1 MSANILNDLN
11 HDQQKAVKQTDG
23 PVLILAGAGSGK
35 TRVLTYRVAYL
46 IAEKHVS
53 GENILM
59 LTFTNKAANAM
70 KERVRFLLSTK
81 LPSDQITNNGVP
93 FAGTFHSLCVSILR
107 KHGSYI
113 NIPSNF
119 SIYDDADQIDAI
131 KQVMV
136 RLDISQK
143 QYNPRA
149 VLSTISQAKNEMV
162 TALEYPQY
170 ARGDF
175 QETVARVYLSYQ
187 QLLITNGALDFDD
200 LLLKTVQLFQKYPD
214 VLGQYQEQYHYVL
227 VDEYQDTN
235 KAQYLLTK
243 LLCGRWRNITV
254 VGDASQSIYRW
265 RGADFRNIVNF
276 KNDFKDAKT
285 FNLEQNYR
293 STQTILDAAFGVIGK
308 NTTHPILKLWTD
320 RGAGEKI
327 SLYEA
332 RNEHD
337 EASYIAQTILLSRKP
352 FSHFAALYR
361 TNAQSRVLE
370 ENFIRNGIPY
380 ALVGGTR
387 FYDRKEIKDV
397 LSYLR
402 LLANPNDMVSHKRA
416 EKLGKLRFTA
426 FQAYASLYTHDDKL
440 ISLSTLE
447 LLDTILEK
455 TKYLELYDANNEEEA
470 MRLENIKELR
480 SVATEFP
487 NLTDFLTNVAL
498 VEQHSAKK
506 KSENY
511 TDTVTL
517 MTLHAA
523 KGLEYETVFIIGMEE
538 GIFPH
543 SRSLMEK
550 EELEEERRL
559 CYVGITRAKD
569 KLHITYANRRLFFG
583 TRTQNMVS
591 RFLADIPEH
600 TLDVQMSISNDRGW
614 QEDTLLL

>member
-1 MSANILNDLN
+1 M
-11 HDQQKAVKQTDG
+11 
-23 PVLILAGAGSGK
+23 LILAGAGSGK

-46 IAEKHVS
+46 IAEKHVA
-53 GENILM
+53 GTNILM
-59 LTFTNKAANAM
+59 LTFTNKAAEEM
-70 KERVRFLLSTK
+70 KLRIRTLLQSQK
-81 LPSDQITNNGVP
+81 ISDMP
-93 FAGTFHSLCVSILR
+93 FAGTFHSLCVTILR
-107 KHGSYI
+107 KYGSHL
-113 NIPSNF
+113 NIPTNF
-119 SIYDDADQIDAI
+119 SIYDDNDQIDAI

-136 RLDISQK
+136 KLDISQK

-162 TALEYPQY
+162 PALEYPQY

-187 QLLITNGALDFDD
+187 QLLVTNGALDFDD
-200 LLLKTVQLFQKYPD
+200 LLFKTVVLFDKTPE
-214 VLGQYQEQYHYVL
+214 VLGFYQNKYHYVL

-235 KAQYLLTK
+235 KAQYILTK
-243 LLCGRWRNITV
+243 QLCGRWRNVTV

-276 KNDFKDAKT
+276 KNDFKDTKT
-285 FNLEQNYR
+285 FELEQNYR
-293 STQTILDAAFGVIGK
+293 STQIILDAAFGVIEK

-320 RGAGEKI
+320 RGTGEKI

-337 EASYIAQTILLSRKP
+337 EASYIAQTILLSREP
-352 FSHFAALYR
+352 FSHFAILYR

-402 LLANPNDMVSHKRA
+402 LVANPHDTVSFARA
-416 EKLGKLRFTA
+416 EKLGKTRFA
-426 FQAYASLYTHDDKL
+426 KFQSYYDTLKSDTTL
-440 ISLSTLE
+440 ITLTTLE
-447 LLDTILEK
+447 LLDTILKK
-455 TKYLELYDANNEEEA
+455 TNYLELYDANIEEEA
-470 MRLENIKELR
+470 IRLENIKELR

-487 NLTDFLTNVAL
+487 DLTEFLTNVAL
-498 VEQHSAKK
+498 VEQKATSNK
-506 KSENY
+506 KSADNRN
-511 TDTVTL
+511 TVTL

-591 RFLADIPEH
+591 RFLADIPKH
-600 TLDVQMSISNDRGW
+600 TLDVQISISNDRGW

>member
-1 MSANILNDLN
+1 MKLRIRTLLQS
-11 HDQQKAVKQTDG
+11 QK
-23 PVLILAGAGSGK
+23 I
-35 TRVLTYRVAYL
+35 
-46 IAEKHVS
+46 
-53 GENILM
+53 
-59 LTFTNKAANAM
+59 
-70 KERVRFLLSTK
+70 
-81 LPSDQITNNGVP
+81 SDMP
-93 FAGTFHSLCVSILR
+93 FAGTFHSLCVTILR
-107 KHGSYI
+107 KYGSHL
-113 NIPSNF
+113 NIPTNF
-119 SIYDDADQIDAI
+119 SIYDDNDQIDAI

-136 RLDISQK
+136 KLDISQK

-162 TALEYPQY
+162 PALEYPQY

-187 QLLITNGALDFDD
+187 QLLVTNGALDFDD
-200 LLLKTVQLFQKYPD
+200 LLFKTVVLFDKTPE
-214 VLGQYQEQYHYVL
+214 VLGFYQNKYHYVL

-235 KAQYLLTK
+235 KAQYILTK
-243 LLCGRWRNITV
+243 QLCGRWRNVTV

-276 KNDFKDAKT
+276 KNDFKDTKT
-285 FNLEQNYR
+285 FELEQNYR
-293 STQTILDAAFGVIGK
+293 STQIILDAAFGVIEK

-320 RGAGEKI
+320 RGTGEKI

-337 EASYIAQTILLSRKP
+337 EASYIAQTILLSREP
-352 FSHFAALYR
+352 FSHFAILYR

-402 LLANPNDMVSHKRA
+402 LVANPHDTVSFARA
-416 EKLGKLRFTA
+416 EKLGKTRFA
-426 FQAYASLYTHDDKL
+426 KFQSYYDTLKSDTTL
-440 ISLSTLE
+440 ITLTTLE
-447 LLDTILEK
+447 LLDTILKK
-455 TKYLELYDANNEEEA
+455 TNYLELYDANIEEEA
-470 MRLENIKELR
+470 IRLENIKELR

-487 NLTDFLTNVAL
+487 DLTEFLTNVAL
-498 VEQHSAKK
+498 VEQKATSNK
-506 KSENY
+506 KSADNRN
-511 TDTVTL
+511 TVTL

-591 RFLADIPEH
+591 RFLADIPKH
-600 TLDVQMSISNDRGW
+600 TLDVQISISNDRGW

>member
-1 MSANILNDLN
+1 MTSNLLNDLN
-11 HDQQKAVKQTDG
+11 ADQQKAVMQTEG

-46 IAEKHVS
+46 IAEKHVA
-53 GENILM
+53 GTNILM
-59 LTFTNKAANAM
+59 LTFTNKAAEEM
-70 KERVRFLLSTK
+70 KLRIRTLLKSQK
-81 LPSDQITNNGVP
+81 ISDMP
-93 FAGTFHSLCVSILR
+93 FAGTFHSLCVTILR
-107 KHGSYI
+107 KYGSHL
-113 NIPSNF
+113 NIPTNF
-119 SIYDDADQIDAI
+119 SIYDDNDQIDAI

-136 RLDISQK
+136 KLDISQK

-162 TALEYPQY
+162 PALEYPQY

-187 QLLITNGALDFDD
+187 QLLVTNGALDFDD
-200 LLLKTVQLFQKYPD
+200 LLFKTVVLFDKTPE
-214 VLGQYQEQYHYVL
+214 VLGFYQNKYHYVL

-235 KAQYLLTK
+235 KAQYILTK
-243 LLCGRWRNITV
+243 QLCGRWRNVTV

-276 KNDFKDAKT
+276 KNDFKDTKT
-285 FNLEQNYR
+285 FELEQNYR
-293 STQTILDAAFGVIGK
+293 STQIILDAAFGVIEK

-320 RGAGEKI
+320 RGTGEKI

-337 EASYIAQTILLSRKP
+337 EASYIAQTILLSREP
-352 FSHFAALYR
+352 FSHFAILYR

-402 LLANPNDMVSHKRA
+402 LVANPHDTVSFARA
-416 EKLGKLRFTA
+416 EKLGKTRFA
-426 FQAYASLYTHDDKL
+426 KFQSYYDTLKSDTTL
-440 ISLSTLE
+440 ITLTTLE
-447 LLDTILEK
+447 LLDTILKK
-455 TKYLELYDANNEEEA
+455 TNYLELYDANIEEEA
-470 MRLENIKELR
+470 IRLENIKELR

-487 NLTDFLTNVAL
+487 DLTEFLTNVAL
-498 VEQHSAKK
+498 VEQKATSNK
-506 KSENY
+506 KSADNRN
-511 TDTVTL
+511 TVTL

-591 RFLADIPEH
+591 RFLADIPKH
-600 TLDVQMSISNDRGW
+600 TLDVQISISNDRGW

>member
-1 MSANILNDLN
+1 MSANLLNDLN
-11 HDQQKAVKQTDG
+11 SDQQKAVKQTDG

-35 TRVLTYRVAYL
+35 TRVLTYRAAYL
-46 IAEKHVS
+46 MGELHVQGS
-53 GENILM
+53 NILM
-59 LTFTNKAANAM
+59 LTFTNKAAEEM
-70 KERVRFLLSTK
+70 KFRIHTLLK
-81 LPSDQITNNGVP
+81 NQQLSDMP

-119 SIYDDADQIDAI
+119 SIYDDDDQINAI
-131 KQVMV
+131 KQVMT

-149 VLSTISQAKNEMV
+149 VLSTISQAKNEMIP
-162 TALEYPQY
+162 ALEYPQY

-175 QETVARVYLSYQ
+175 QETTARVYLSYQ

-214 VLGQYQEQYHYVL
+214 VLGEYQEKYHYVL

-243 LLCGRWRNITV
+243 LLCGRWRNLTV

-276 KNDFKDAKT
+276 KNDFKDTKI
-285 FNLEQNYR
+285 FELEQNYR
-293 STQTILDAAFGVIGK
+293 STQIILDAAFGVIGK

-320 RGAGEKI
+320 RGMGEKI

-337 EASYIAQTILLSRKP
+337 EASYIAQTILISREP
-352 FSHFAALYR
+352 FSHFAILYR

-402 LLANPNDMVSHKRA
+402 LVANPQDTVSFIRA
-416 EKLGKLRFTA
+416 EKLGKTRFA
-426 FQAYASLYTHDDKL
+426 KFQLYSDTLKNDNKL
-440 ISLSTLE
+440 ITLTTLE
-447 LLDTILEK
+447 LLDTILKK
-455 TKYLELYDANNEEEA
+455 TNYLELYDANVEEEA

-498 VEQHSAKK
+498 VEQRSAKK

-511 TDTVTL
+511 KDTVTL

-600 TLDVQMSISNDRGW
+600 TLDVQISISNDRGW